1 MFVHPR
7 YVHLGV
13 LLLAAAV
20 ALTFPSMAPS
30 PYEIT
35 VGIAILN
42 YAVLSTSWN
51 FVGGFTG
58 YVSLGHGAFAG
69 LGAYGTGLLVAKG
82 ELPPFAALFVAA
94 LMVAALAV
102 PVGYAALRVRGAS
115 FVIVSIALVLILLL
129 VFQSWASLTGGSRGL
144 VVPRPFPGMLRAE
157 HHRTFYFLF
166 LALLALA
173 LLVWWVIDR
182 SRFGMGLKAIREDE
196 DKAQSLGIPTFTYKL
211 VVFVVSAAFTALAGG
226 LYALWFGDLDPVFQ
240 FSILSGS
247 YMVLMALLG
256 GVRQLY
262 GPLLGALIVG
272 YALEYSKVEFGDTPL
287 HLVVAGLLLGVVVMF
302 MPDGVIPAAGALL
315 RRFRRTGDASIREV
329 TAAELRERGEE
340 FDGRDS
346 TEVRNSERS
355 GAEEAP
361 EVKPEAEPEP
371 SLATTGLTKAFGG
384 VTALDSAT
392 VTFHHGKVNALIG
405 PNGSGKTTFF
415 NCVTGMIRPD
425 SGHVTYRGRDLTG
438 RPPHRIA
445 RAGIGR
451 SFQLCRVFPRM
462 TVLDNLLAAVRPRG
476 LTGQLARS
484 GTRAET
490 ERARYWLTRMG
501 IEHLEQAEARQLS
514 WGQQKLLELAG
525 VLTSEPELIL
535 LDEPAGGVNP
545 ALIDRIG
552 DLVRELN
559 AEGRTFLIVEHNM
572 DMVMSLSDHVVVFDR
587 GRPIAQGPPSLIQSD
602 ERVLGAYLGV

>member
-1 MFVHPR
+1 MNE
-7 YVHLGV
+7 
-13 LLLAAAV
+13 AA
-20 ALTFPSMAPS
+20 
-30 PYEIT
+30 
-35 VGIAILN
+35 
-42 YAVLSTSWN
+42 
-51 FVGGFTG
+51 
-58 YVSLGHGAFAG
+58 
-69 LGAYGTGLLVAKG
+69 
-82 ELPPFAALFVAA
+82 
-94 LMVAALAV
+94 
-102 PVGYAALRVRGAS
+102 
-115 FVIVSIALVLILLL
+115 
-129 VFQSWASLTGGSRGL
+129 
-144 VVPRPFPGMLRAE
+144 
-157 HHRTFYFLF
+157 
-166 LALLALA
+166 
-173 LLVWWVIDR
+173 
-182 SRFGMGLKAIREDE
+182 
-196 DKAQSLGIPTFTYKL
+196 
-211 VVFVVSAAFTALAGG
+211 
-226 LYALWFGDLDPVFQ
+226 
-240 FSILSGS
+240 
-247 YMVLMALLG
+247 
-256 GVRQLY
+256 
-262 GPLLGALIVG
+262 
-272 YALEYSKVEFGDTPL
+272 
-287 HLVVAGLLLGVVVMF
+287 
-302 MPDGVIPAAGALL
+302 
-315 RRFRRTGDASIREV
+315 
-329 TAAELRERGEE
+329 
-340 FDGRDS
+340 
-346 TEVRNSERS
+346 
-355 GAEEAP
+355 
-361 EVKPEAEPEP
+361 PEAEPEAEPQP

-425 SGHVTYRGRDLTG
+425 SGRVTYRGRDLTG

-552 DLVRELN
+552 DLVLELN
-559 AEGRTFLIVEHNM
+559 SEGRTFLIVEHNM